1 MIAPLISWL
10 PRLMQRFLLAVSF
23 CLMHSIQGNADDSV
37 AKTEPQVSSVI
48 TLQNADS
55 NRWMVVL
62 CSLGGDEEHEEKLTL
77 AVDRLVSSAGPV
89 FGVKPEHV
97 RVQLSSGAMTK
108 KIAGSKP
115 CDRSSLVELAA
126 DLSVSSDSQSQYFF
140 FVIGHSHLDG
150 RSCQFNIV
158 GPDIDQMDYAKL
170 FGKLPGK
177 EQVHWIGLPAS
188 GYWIKPL
195 TGANRTIITATEADH
210 EITAIEMPFALGG
223 ILAGTAEHAK
233 LEDIDKDG
241 RLTLLDLYL
250 AVNIEVHQSF
260 VTQDYLP
267 TEHAQLDD
275 NGDGRGTEL
284 QEPYL
289 PKKEGEPAKRKT
301 NRKVLDGDQ
310 AKRILLGMLATK
322 N

>member
-1 MIAPLISWL
+1 MIAPMTSRFPLL
-10 PRLMQRFLLAVSF
+10 LQQFLLAVGF
-23 CLMHSIQGNADDSV
+23 CLLHSMQGNADDSV
-37 AKTEPQVSSVI
+37 AKAEPMPSSII
-48 TLQNADS
+48 TLQNADF

-77 AVDRLVSSAGPV
+77 AVEQLVSSAGPV
-89 FGVKPEHV
+89 FGVKPEHI
-97 RVQLSSGAMTK
+97 RVLLSSREMTK
-108 KIAGSKP
+108 KIAVSKA
-115 CDRSSLVELAA
+115 CDRGSLVELAA

-150 RSCQFNIV
+150 RSCQFNIT
-158 GPDIDQMDYAKL
+158 GPDIDQLDYAKL

-195 TGANRTIITATEADH
+195 SGANRTIITATEADL
-210 EITAIEMPFALGG
+210 EITATEMPFALGG

-275 NGDGRGTEL
+275 NGDGRGAEL
-284 QEPYL
+284 QVPYL
-289 PKKEGEPAKRKT
+289 PRKEGERSARKT
-301 NRKVLDGDQ
+301 IQKVLDGEQ
-310 AKRILLGMLATK
+310 AQRVLLGMFPTK

>member
-1 MIAPLISWL
+1 MIAPIISWF
-10 PRLMQRFLLAVSF
+10 PRAIQRILYAVSC
-23 CLMHSIQGNADDSV
+23 CLLHPVQVTADDSV
-37 AKTEPQVSSVI
+37 AKTEPTPSSVI
-48 TLQNADS
+48 ALQNADP

-62 CSLGGDEEHEEKLTL
+62 CSLGGDEEHEEKLTT
-77 AVDRLVSSAGPV
+77 AVEQLVSSAGPV

-97 RVQLSSGAMTK
+97 RIMLSSSKMTK
-108 KIAGSKP
+108 KTAGSKP
-115 CDRSSLVELAA
+115 CDQGSLTELAA
-126 DLSVSSDSQSQYFF
+126 DLIASSDSQSQYFF
-140 FVIGHSHLDG
+140 FLLGHSHLEG
-150 RSCQFNIV
+150 RSCQFNIA
-158 GPDIDQMDYAKL
+158 GPDVDQMDYAKL

-195 TGANRTIITATEADH
+195 TDANHTIITATEADN
-210 EITAIEMPFALGG
+210 EITATEMPFALGG

-289 PKKEGEPAKRKT
+289 PKKEGEPAKKKT
-301 NRKVLDGDQ
+301 NQKVLDGDQ
-310 AKRILLGMLATK
+310 AKRILLGMLGTK
-322 N
+322 S